1 MHYMA
6 DILGEPTPEL
16 VNPLAEAPTEESGV
30 EADEHAY
37 EQSPESKEHFLEDQH
52 EDSPTTQV
60 SVKPVVASSVAQ
72 APIVVQQD
80 AVTLE
85 VEKIL
90 EEDLGKLY
98 AGLPEAAKP
107 LFKRKGEEIAQ
118 QIAAM
123 VRNLKVEVSRVIRL
137 IRDWLLTIPKVNR
150 FFLEQEAKIKTD
162 MLIEYVEAQKEE
174 RNKKT

>member
-1 MHYMA
+1 MA

-16 VNPLAEAPTEESGV
+16 VNPLAEVPTEESGV
-30 EADEHAY
+30 EADEQAY
-37 EQSPESKEHFLEDQH
+37 EQSSEAKEHFLEDQH
-52 EDSPTTQV
+52 EDAPTTQV
-60 SVKPVVASSVAQ
+60 SVKPVVAQPVAQ
-72 APIVVQQD
+72 VTAATQQQD

-90 EEDLGKLY
+90 EEDLGDLY
-98 AGLPEAAKP
+98 ASLPEDAKP
-107 LFKRKGEEIAQ
+107 IFKRKGEEVAQ

-123 VRNLKVEVSRVIRL
+123 VRNLKVEVSRVIRV